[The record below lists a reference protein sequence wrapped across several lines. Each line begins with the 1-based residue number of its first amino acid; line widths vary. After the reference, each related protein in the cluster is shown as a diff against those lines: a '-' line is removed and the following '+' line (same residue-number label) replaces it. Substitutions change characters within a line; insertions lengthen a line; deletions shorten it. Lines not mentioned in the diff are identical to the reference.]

1 MEMDNTIV
9 VAVTNDLTYDQRM
22 MKTCTF
28 LSQHYHR
35 VLLLGR
41 QLPASIPL
49 SNAPFQQKRWRLLF
63 TKGPLF
69 YVEYNLRLWLFLLQ
83 HKPSH
88 VVSVDTDTL
97 LACGIYKWLYRSKV
111 TLFFDAHEYFSQ
123 VPELLGRKKIQWI
136 WEKIST
142 TFIPLADK
150 AYTVG
155 PMLSDIFTVKYKKT
169 FDVVMNAPLFEENSM
184 SHDGHISLYEQEK
197 WIIYQGALNE
207 GRGIEHM
214 ITAMDELRNEA
225 LRFHIV
231 GDGPIKSKLEEM
243 IRVMDLSS
251 TVKLLGFMKPEDLQS
266 YSKRAYLSLNVS
278 ENKGW
283 SYYYSLNNKFFDY
296 IHAGVP
302 SLLNNFPE
310 YVALNQIYDV
320 GILCEASPS
329 SLVHAV
335 KTILLDND
343 RYCCLKNN
351 CLHAAKKLSWQN
363 EMVTLQRIYG
373 GS

>member
-1 MEMDNTIV
+1 MDNTIV

-22 MKTCTF
+22 IKTCTF
-28 LSQHYHR
+28 LSQHYPR

-41 QLPASIPL
+41 QLPGSIPL
-49 SNAPFQQKRWRLLF
+49 SDAPYQQKRWRLLF

-123 VPELLGRKKIQWI
+123 VPELIGRKKIQWI
-136 WEKIST
+136 WEKIAT
-142 TFIPLADK
+142 AFIPLADK

-155 PMLSDIFTVKYKKT
+155 PMLSDIFTVQYKKK
-169 FDVVMNAPLFEENSM
+169 FEVVMNAPLFKDFSM
-184 SHDGHISLYEQEK
+184 SHDGHIPPNPDKEK
-197 WIIYQGALNE
+197 CIIYQGALNE

-214 ITAMDELRNEA
+214 IKAMDA
-225 LRFHIV
+225 LRKESLSFHIV
-231 GDGPIKSKLEEM
+231 GDGPMKSKLENM
-243 IRVMDLSS
+243 IREMDLSS
-251 TVKLLGFMKPEDLQS
+251 TVKLLGYMKPEDLQS
-266 YSKRAYLSLNVS
+266 YSKGAYLSLNVS

-302 SLLNNFPE
+302 SLLNDFPE
-310 YVALNQIYDV
+310 YVALNHIYDV

-329 SLVHAV
+329 SLAHAV

-343 RYCCLKNN
+343 RYRCLKNN
-351 CLHAAKKLSWQN
+351 CLYAAKKLSWQN